1 MAAGGLLGTPAYG
14 WITRRVSLGNLMR
27 IGLIIETFTHL
38 GLAVTTIPAV
48 AIFFVFGDR
57 AFVWGTTSVT
67 IRQRAVPVDLQGR
80 VGSVNTVGTYGGL
93 VIGAVLGGVLGRE
106 LGVTAPFWFA
116 FIGSA
121 VFVVLI
127 WRQLAHVSHADE
139 ADVPAAS

>member
-1 MAAGGLLGTPAYG
+1 MTNGDARPHRTDADQGAPERPGRTPRLGLGEIGFGLLTTFMAAGGLLGTLAYG

-67 IRQRAVPVDLQGR
+67 IRQRAVPVDSRAG
-80 VGSVNTVGTYGGL
+80 
-93 VIGAVLGGVLGRE
+93 
-106 LGVTAPFWFA
+106 W
-116 FIGSA
+116 
-121 VFVVLI
+121 
-127 WRQLAHVSHADE
+127 
-139 ADVPAAS
+139 AASTPSGRTAGW